1 MANFCHEC
9 GAAHGASHTVSAGVA
24 TPTPKKKAP
33 RKVSAYAKAY
43 GKHYTALKKKH
54 PRSSFGA
61 LSKKAH
67 AATRKTRG
75 KK

>member
-1 MANFCHEC
+1 MANFCSEC
-9 GAAHGASHTVSAGVA
+9 GAAHGSSAGHSTRV
-24 TPTPKKKAP
+24 PTPVPVKKKA
-33 RKVSAYAKAY
+33 RKVSAYSKAY

-67 AATRKTRG
+67 AATRKG
-75 KK
+75 MKK

>member
-1 MANFCHEC
+1 MANFCSEC
-9 GAAHGASHTVSAGVA
+9 GTATNSTSHTTARVA
-24 TPTPKKKAP
+24 TPTPAKKKP
-33 RKVSAYAKAY
+33 RKVSAYSKAY

-67 AATRKTRG
+67 AATRKG
-75 KK
+75 MKK

>member
-1 MANFCHEC
+1 MANFCSEC
-9 GAAHGASHTVSAGVA
+9 GAAHGAAASHSAGVPA
-24 TPTPKKKAP
+24 PAPKKKAP